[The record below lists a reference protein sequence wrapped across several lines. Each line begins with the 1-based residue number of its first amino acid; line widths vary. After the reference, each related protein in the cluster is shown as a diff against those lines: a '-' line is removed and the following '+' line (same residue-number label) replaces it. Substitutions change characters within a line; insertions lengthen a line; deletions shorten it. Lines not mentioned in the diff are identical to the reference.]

1 MDCFFS
7 NNTEDI
13 VWRDDNTA
21 ECQRDIAELRQ
32 DPAELNMIRFW
43 QGLLL
48 GDYLLGWKKP

>member
-21 ECQRDIAELRQ
+21 ERQRDIAELRQ

-48 GDYLLGWKKP
+48 GGYLLGWKKP